1 MASNSKDDDLPDG
14 TLPPSDP
21 SEPRRM
27 RQQSRSP
34 HPYHRRGQNLPGS
47 SDSGQ
52 ERGSDGGSPCAAE
65 GPRTG
70 KEGHIAPGHTSQQS
84 QPSSPKSTSDS
95 GTEADDEGGGFLKVL
110 PAPSLRPRKGLRG
123 NGIDGTVSPLLT
135 PSTLDVDPRKFLVQE
150 TKREASK
157 SRPQDEVEK
166 ERGRIK
172 DKDTRR
178 KLAEILRR
186 ISETGLLG
194 FVGYAVYNGEGV
206 APALKDWRN
215 GGYPLS

>member
-14 TLPPSDP
+14 TLPPSNP

-65 GPRTG
+65 GPRTD
-70 KEGHIAPGHTSQQS
+70 KEGHTAPGHTSKQS

-150 TKREASK
+150 TKRE
-157 SRPQDEVEK
+157 K

-206 APALKDWRN
+206 APALKDWRS
-215 GGYPLS
+215 GGYPLSRQVY